1 MSAKAEVLEFV
12 AGQGAVDSW
21 TVAVGLG
28 YATLSGAAATLLRLH
43 RHGHLHRRREEGR
56 SYVYSVSPKGHQWL
70 EWWWVQR

>member
-21 TVAVGLG
+21 TVAVVLG
-28 YATLSGAAATLLRLH
+28 YATLLRLH